1 MKTIGFI
8 DCFLDNFH
16 ANKYPEFI
24 AQYNEKNGTDFAVK
38 YAWAEEDLAG
48 GKTNDD
54 WCKEHNV
61 ERCATIKEVCEK
73 SDFVM
78 ILAPAR
84 PDTHLR
90 YCEEAF
96 KYGKLTYV
104 DKTFAPDFATAKKIF
119 ELAEKHNKKIYALLP
134 HRLPFIHTR
143 AIILQKEFLCI
154 ATFTFILIF
163 QMVRFRPLN

>member
-1 MKTIGFI
+1 MQIA

-96 KYGKLTYV
+96 NLGASAIKFTNLITTNVIGK
-104 DKTFAPDFATAKKIF
+104 
-119 ELAEKHNKKIYALLP
+119 NN
-134 HRLPFIHTR
+134 
-143 AIILQKEFLCI
+143 
-154 ATFTFILIF
+154 
-163 QMVRFRPLN
+163 PLKNV